1 MDERTATDPDRL
13 GRLIGREL
21 STAVVMFHE
30 AVGKRLGLSGTERK
44 LLDVLSRLG
53 PSTAG
58 ELATHTGLTSGAITG
73 VVDRLVKAGYA
84 KREPN
89 PRDRRSVIVTRLPS
103 PPTDRLGPE
112 VFAPLG
118 QAIADLSAQ
127 YQPAELAA
135 IASYLTGLTDI
146 LREQTTRLHQE
157 AAAAVWTRR
166 VLAKTG
172 WYCASGNG
180 ESPLPGVSASKM
192 SADPEGQGLA

>member
-1 MDERTATDPDRL
+1 MDGRMATDPDRL
-13 GRLIGREL
+13 GELIGREL

-84 KREPN
+84 QREPN
-89 PRDRRSVIVTRLPS
+89 PRDRRSVIVTRLPTPAS
-103 PPTDRLGPE
+103 DRLGPE
-112 VFAPLG
+112 VFSPLG
-118 QAIADLSAQ
+118 QAIADFSAQ

-135 IASYLTGLTDI
+135 IASYLAGLTDI
-146 LREQTTRLHQE
+146 LREQTMRLQRE
-157 AAAAVWTRR
+157 AAPAGPA
-166 VLAKTG
+166 
-172 WYCASGNG
+172 
-180 ESPLPGVSASKM
+180 
-192 SADPEGQGLA
+192 QGA

>member
-1 MDERTATDPDRL
+1 VDEHAATDTDQL

-84 KREPN
+84 QREPN

-103 PPTDRLGPE
+103 PAGDRLGPE

-118 QAIADLSAQ
+118 QAIAALSAQ
-127 YQPAELAA
+127 YQPTELAA
-135 IASYLTGLTDI
+135 IASYLAGLTDI
-146 LREQTTRLHQE
+146 LREQTTRLQQE
-157 AAAAVWTRR
+157 AAAVGPTSR
-166 VLAKTG
+166 
-172 WYCASGNG
+172 
-180 ESPLPGVSASKM
+180 
-192 SADPEGQGLA
+192 

>member
-1 MDERTATDPDRL
+1 MATDPDRL
-13 GRLIGREL
+13 GELIGREL

-84 KREPN
+84 QREPN
-89 PRDRRSVIVTRLPS
+89 PRDRRSVIVTLLAS
-103 PPTDRLGPE
+103 PASARLGPE

-135 IASYLTGLTDI
+135 IASYLVGLTDI
-146 LREQTTRLHQE
+146 LRAQTTRLHEE
-157 AAAAVWTRR
+157 AAV
-166 VLAKTG
+166 
-172 WYCASGNG
+172 
-180 ESPLPGVSASKM
+180 
-192 SADPEGQGLA
+192 ADPAVR

>member
-1 MDERTATDPDRL
+1 MPTDPDRL
-13 GRLIGREL
+13 GHLIGREL

-84 KREPN
+84 QREPN
-89 PRDRRSVIVTRLPS
+89 PRDRRSVIVTRLAS
-103 PPTDRLGPE
+103 PASERLGPE

-118 QAIADLSAQ
+118 QAIAGLSAQ
-127 YQPAELAA
+127 YQPTELAA
-135 IASYLTGLTDI
+135 IASYLQGLTGI
-146 LREQTTRLHQE
+146 LREQTLRLQEE
-157 AAAAVWTRR
+157 AAVAGPALR
-166 VLAKTG
+166 
-172 WYCASGNG
+172 
-180 ESPLPGVSASKM
+180 
-192 SADPEGQGLA
+192 

>member
-1 MDERTATDPDRL
+1 MGEHMATDPGRL

-30 AVGKRLGLSGTERK
+30 AVGKRLGISGTERK
-44 LLDVLSRLG
+44 LLDVLDRLG
-53 PSTAG
+53 PATAG

-84 KREPN
+84 QREPN
-89 PRDRRSVIVTRLPS
+89 PRDRRSVIITRLPS
-103 PPTDRLGPE
+103 PATERLGPE

-135 IASYLTGLTDI
+135 IASYLQGLTSI
-146 LREQTTRLHQE
+146 LREQTMRLHRE
-157 AAAAVWTRR
+157 AAEARP
-166 VLAKTG
+166 
-172 WYCASGNG
+172 ASR
-180 ESPLPGVSASKM
+180 
-192 SADPEGQGLA
+192 